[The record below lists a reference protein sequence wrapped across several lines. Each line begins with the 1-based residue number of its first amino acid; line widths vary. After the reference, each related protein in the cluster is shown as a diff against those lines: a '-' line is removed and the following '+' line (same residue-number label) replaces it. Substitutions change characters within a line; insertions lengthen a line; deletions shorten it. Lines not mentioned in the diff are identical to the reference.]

1 MSFLGNRVRL
11 PRDSFGALGLGSFG
25 LIASRTSSPEENSS
39 ELSVSVSESATYRDS
54 ECNKAVGGKVC
65 SSGGCVRTSYKI
77 ISKASNHQVGGL
89 TNEMV
94 FKVILNNGKGTSVDK
109 ARGKR
114 FGINGLEDG
123 MVPRI

>member
-1 MSFLGNRVRL
+1 MGRCVAAE
-11 PRDSFGALGLGSFG
+11 DVFGHL
-25 LIASRTSSPEENSS
+25 T
-39 ELSVSVSESATYRDS
+39 
-54 ECNKAVGGKVC
+54 
-65 SSGGCVRTSYKI
+65 KI

-114 FGINGLEDG
+114 FDINGLEDG